1 MPWQKHRNVQDSSKR
16 LHRHAS
22 WFAKPLTPH
31 LFFHTIS
38 NRDRPFLEKSL
49 LPKFILQWKQDQSWN
64 VATLELQIRR
74 HLLLASNPLYD
85 WIVNQI
91 SLNTSKRNYKINQV
105 GRNQKVLDPSPESWA
120 RTPQQPPSA
129 SVEKLW
135 KIMKNDEI
143 FEFPPK
149 LKAYLCP
156 PCSSRSFTNCQ

>member
-1 MPWQKHRNVQDSSKR
+1 MAEASKR
-16 LHRHAS
+16 SRLGQALAS
-22 WFAKPLTPH
+22 SCFLIRQAPH
-31 LFFHTIS
+31 SAFVFPH
-38 NRDRPFLEKSL
+38 DFKSRQTFPREIPP
-49 LPKFILQWKQDQSWN
+49 PKIHPAMKARSVMKSRNFRITK
-64 VATLELQIRR
+64 RR

-85 WIVNQI
+85 WIANQI

-149 LKAYLCP
+149 LKVDPCP
-156 PCSSRSFTNCQ
+156 PCSSRSSTNCQ